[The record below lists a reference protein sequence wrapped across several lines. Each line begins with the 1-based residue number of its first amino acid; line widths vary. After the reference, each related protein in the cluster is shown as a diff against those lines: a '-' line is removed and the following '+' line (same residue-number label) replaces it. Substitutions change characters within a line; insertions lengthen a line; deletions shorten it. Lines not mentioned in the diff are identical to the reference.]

1 MKALELK
8 HILPYFP
15 YGLKV
20 TFEGDDCT
28 HEVVGLSIASKGVEL
43 ISPFGD
49 YGRADI
55 EDCRLILRP
64 LSDIHKEIVH
74 NGKKFIPIRELESI
88 RKSLDIYK
96 PLNLDYPIEI
106 ILETE
111 NYSQDI
117 DLYDGYLVVQ
127 KLIEWNFDINS
138 LIEKELAIDIND
150 LNKL

>member
-1 MKALELK
+1 MKLELK
-8 HILPYFP
+8 HIAPYIP

-28 HEVVGLSIASKGVEL
+28 HEVIGLSIASKGVEL
-43 ISPFGD
+43 ISPYGD

-55 EDCRLILRP
+55 EDCIPILRP
-64 LSDIHKEIVH
+64 LSDIHKEIIH

-127 KLIEWNFDINS
+127 KLLEWNFDING